1 MARSVAR
8 PLPPR
13 ATSELPRWLL
23 PVIGG
28 LLLAAGAA
36 ALLWRINRTNERLQA
51 EHRLAQDPV
60 LGPWLADQRLEI
72 EALERSGAPPQAPGA
87 RRQAEA
93 VWLGRV
99 SGLEF
104 TQREGEGPRLSDV
117 KLKPSYL
124 LAGRRG
130 ALDPRGDG
138 EVRISVLA
146 SQWTRGEPRA
156 GELWVFAVYRINKGN
171 NVAQAAFP
179 AP

>member
-1 MARSVAR
+1 MARPVAR

-13 ATSELPRWLL
+13 AASELPRWLL
-23 PVIGG
+23 PVVGG

-36 ALLWRINRTNERLQA
+36 VLLWRINSTNERLQA
-51 EHRLAQDPV
+51 EHRLSQDPV

-72 EALERSGAPPQAPGA
+72 EALERTGAPASAPGG

-93 VWLGRV
+93 VWLGRI
-99 SGLEF
+99 SALEF
-104 TQREGEGPRLSDV
+104 THREGEGPRLSDV
-117 KLKPSYL
+117 RLKPAYL

-130 ALDPRGDG
+130 ALDPRGEG
-138 EVRISVLA
+138 EVRVSVLA
-146 SQWTRGEPRA
+146 SQWTRGEPRD

-171 NVAQAAFP
+171 NVAHTAFR